1 MNDCYNYAF
10 KGKIRQYA
18 KFVDDLGGNSLNWEI
33 PEAQQ
38 RFAELIRSINQEPQ
52 LIYDREQLVAAVVDA
67 ETFQEFLL
75 WHQQCQKPSLA
86 DEFAELRRLCAEE
99 DYSLEVPPRQ
109 NRPLSFVDNLDD
121 VSL

>member
-1 MNDCYNYAF
+1 
-10 KGKIRQYA
+10 
-18 KFVDDLGGNSLNWEI
+18 LNWEI

-38 RFAELIRSINQEPQ
+38 RFAELIRSTNLEPQ
-52 LIYDREQLVAAVVDA
+52 LIYDRQQLVAVVVDA

-75 WHQQCQKPSLA
+75 WHQQCQTPSLA
-86 DEFAELRRLCAEE
+86 DAFAELRRLCAED
-99 DYSLEVPPRQ
+99 DYSLEVPTRQ

>member
-1 MNDCYNYAF
+1 M
-10 KGKIRQYA
+10 
-18 KFVDDLGGNSLNWEI
+18 VEDLGGNRLNWEI

-52 LIYDREQLVAAVVDA
+52 LIYDRQQLVAAVVDA

-75 WHQQCQKPSLA
+75 WHQQYRKYSLA
-86 DEFAELRRLCAEE
+86 DAFGELRRLCAEE

-109 NRPLSFVDNLDD
+109 NRSLSFVGNLDH